1 LVCYCSAIESI
12 DSCGPFHLTLLLA
25 TYMTSHWEVLLTID
39 IVASVVQT
47 IVREGREMGLRL
59 NSIKMNRPP

>member
-1 LVCYCSAIESI
+1 
-12 DSCGPFHLTLLLA
+12 
-25 TYMTSHWEVLLTID
+25 MTID